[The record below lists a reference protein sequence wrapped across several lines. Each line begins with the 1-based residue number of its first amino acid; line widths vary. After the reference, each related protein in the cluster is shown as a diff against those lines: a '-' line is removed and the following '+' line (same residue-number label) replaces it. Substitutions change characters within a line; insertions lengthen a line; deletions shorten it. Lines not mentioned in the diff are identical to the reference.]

1 MAEKIEIG
9 SLVPENRELI
19 HEKGIEPNSEMYQAI
34 PSYRAQRLLYY
45 LQGVGRFRCT
55 MQYCVERRAS
65 DSFSIFTIT
74 EGRLKVGLD
83 GQETTLCTGEFGF
96 LNCNEQYRFQALE
109 PVEYLWVHLNGAN
122 TWAFCEEVRS
132 VRGVAI
138 RPDNPRYIQ
147 QQLRQILDQV
157 RRTGQV
163 DEVGVSRSLH
173 DLMCSLLYS
182 NRLEETNDPQIAA
195 MQRYLAEHLNEE
207 VSAADLA
214 KRFHLSISQI
224 NRRFRESTG
233 QSPHEYLVNLRIS
246 HSKTL
251 LRESRRSIADIAGE
265 VGYAYDTSFAAVFRS
280 KVGVSPRQYRNM
292 FI

>member
-1 MAEKIEIG
+1 MAENAEMG
-9 SLVPENRELI
+9 SLTAENRELL
-19 HEKGIEPNSEMYQAI
+19 HDKGMESASEMYQAV

-45 LQGVGRFRCT
+45 LQAVGRFRRST
-55 MQYCVERRAS
+55 QYSAERRTS
-65 DSFSIFTIT
+65 DSFSIFAVM
-74 EGRLKVGLD
+74 EGRMRVCLEGK
-83 GQETTLCTGEFGF
+83 EFTLCAGEFGF

-109 PVEYLWVHLNGAN
+109 PLDYIWVHLNGAN
-122 TWAFCEEVRS
+122 TWAFCEELRS
-132 VRGVAI
+132 ACGFVI
-138 RPDNPRYIQ
+138 RPDNPRHIQ
-147 QQLRQILDQV
+147 QQILQLLEQM

-163 DEVGVSRSLH
+163 DEVGISRSLY

-214 KRFHLSISQI
+214 KQFHLSISQL